1 MGAAVTLAL
10 LLSSLPLATCMHV
23 SMSRMKNRALGTT
36 PIQPYSASRNT
47 LTKYLTFY
55 LIVRVY
61 AHLLWAKGGIRCI
74 ALLRQPCRSIFST
87 DAQRSKSTGFAR
99 FKATTMTPRKTL
111 SQAFEKDP
119 SNLPL
124 GTGTER
130 DAVGTRTCRCS
141 DSCRCLAWPLF
152 GSSTLRLRNMGHKTI
167 SDPWLVSVDYAG
179 SRTLGAGGLE
189 HPDHINI
196 ITLLCSGLSCCTW
209 QSSTALDIRIRT
221 ALTGQDH

>member
-1 MGAAVTLAL
+1 
-10 LLSSLPLATCMHV
+10 MHV

-36 PIQPYSASRNT
+36 PIQPYGASSRGCSYSIRST

-111 SQAFEKDP
+111 FFWDGKQRRRSQAFEKDP

-152 GSSTLRLRNMGHKTI
+152 GSSTLRLGNMGHKTI
-167 SDPWLVSVDYAG
+167 SDPWLASVDYAG